1 MTHRA
6 RHPWVWGWVL
16 SSAICVHA
24 QTLDP
29 QTPALTSLA
38 EASGAASATLP
49 PAIAEQRQALSLQR
63 EAIMQAYEKQQKICW
78 QKFAVNACL
87 SEARRIRRQ
96 GIDSIHQQE
105 LVLNAQER
113 AWRTEQ
119 RTLRLQ
125 GKQVPSKDAP

>member
-6 RHPWVWGWVL
+6 RHPCVWGWVL

-29 QTPALTSLA
+29 QTPALASLV
-38 EASGAASATLP
+38 EASGAASETLP

-96 GIDSIHQQE
+96 GIDPIHQQE